1 MIDAQLGQKQDAMR
15 EGRRAVELTPIVRN
29 AIDGE
34 QMMTYLAI
42 IYAWVGEKDL
52 AVKQI
57 ATTLQFPGGLSYGDL
72 RLSPDWD
79 PLRGD
84 ARFEKLVANL
94 APKPKDD

>member
-42 IYAWVGEKDL
+42 IYAWGREKNL
-52 AVKQI
+52 AVQQI

-79 PLRGD
+79 PLPR
-84 ARFEKLVANL
+84 RRSFSKSS
-94 APKPKDD
+94 